1 MENSIYGD
9 PRQSSTLT
17 LFFSITKKVRLCI
30 TAELIWVLDAGSK
43 LIWPAL
49 GSPDLSQEL

>member
-17 LFFSITKKVRLCI
+17 LFFSTQKRFVGCI
-30 TAELIWVLDAGSK
+30 TADLIWVLDAGSK